1 VIVLKLNIIATVDL
15 RDARLIVMILVM
27 NIEKRDKY
35 LFYDDVRLVT
45 SSSSSSS

>member
-27 NIEKRDKY
+27 KRDKY
-35 LFYDDVRLVT
+35 QFYDNVQ
-45 SSSSSSS
+45 